1 MDISLPCQHALLHY
15 LTSIMLFSSPNGLCS
30 SITESKHIK
39 AVKEPWQQSSHYKAL
54 SQIVQT
60 ISQLDKLTTLHQLYV
75 QHGMM
80 FGTTSAYI
88 VRTLHGT
95 LPELVVE
102 KDNDR
107 DGEDN
112 DNDDDLEDSNDI
124 AQMSVPKELTSV
136 TLPSQPGTFSN
147 LQ

>member
-1 MDISLPCQHALLHY
+1 M
-15 LTSIMLFSSPNGLCS
+15 
-30 SITESKHIK
+30 
-39 AVKEPWQQSSHYKAL
+39 VR
-54 SQIVQT
+54 T
-60 ISQLDKLTTLHQLYV
+60 ISRLDKLATLHQLYV
-75 QHGMM
+75 QRGMM

-88 VRTLHGT
+88 ARTLRGT

-112 DNDDDLEDSNDI
+112 DDDDDLEDSNDI
-124 AQMSVPKELTSV
+124 APMSGPKALTSV